1 MFRRVHVVVR
11 GRVQG
16 VYFRASTRDQA
27 RQLGLAGW
35 VRNCADGSVEL
46 LAEGET
52 AKLEQLITWCHSGP
66 RGAAVSEVTAEWQA
80 TVGEFV
86 GFVVKY
92 GNS

>member
-1 MFRRVHVVVR
+1 MLQRVHIIVR

-16 VYFRASTRDQA
+16 VYFRASTRDRA

-46 LAEGET
+46 VAEGEN
-52 AKLEQLITWCHSGP
+52 AKLEQFITWCHSGP
-66 RGAAVSEVTAEWQA
+66 RGAAVSGVEVEWQETA
-80 TVGEFV
+80 GEFV

-92 GNS
+92 

>member
-1 MFRRVHVVVR
+1 MFQRVHVVVR

-27 RQLGLAGW
+27 DELGLAGW
-35 VRNCADGSVEL
+35 VRNRTDGSVEL

-52 AKLEQLITWCHSGP
+52 AQLEQLVTWCHSGP
-66 RGAAVSEVTAEWQA
+66 RGAAVRDVTVEWQA
-80 TVGEFV
+80 TAGEFV

-92 GNS
+92 

>member
-1 MFRRVHVVVR
+1 MLQRIHVTVR

-16 VYFRASTRDQA
+16 VYFRASTRDPA

-52 AKLEQLITWCHSGP
+52 VKLEQLVTWCHSGP
-66 RGAAVSEVTAEWQA
+66 RGAAISDVTVEWRETA
-80 TVGEFV
+80 GEFV
-86 GFVVKY
+86 GFVVRY
-92 GNS
+92 